1 MAVDV
6 GVMMAPVVERLP
18 ARFDL
23 LRQSARAEG
32 HRNMD
37 RLAQDWASG
46 AQRFDAA
53 GEGLLAALVV
63 GELACV
69 GGITIDPM
77 FPGELC
83 MRRFYVRAVFR
94 RQGVGRQ
101 LAETLIAGVRPGVHL
116 VVNAGTQ
123 QAARFWEAL
132 GFMPEQRDG
141 HTHTLPWRGG

>member
-1 MAVDV
+1 MALDI
-6 GVMMAPVVERLP
+6 GMVMVPVVERLP
-18 ARFDL
+18 AGFDV
-23 LRQSARAEG
+23 LRQNARAEG

-37 RLAQDWASG
+37 RLADDWASG

-53 GEGLLAALVV
+53 GEALLAALVAS
-63 GELACV
+63 ELAGV
-69 GGITIDPM
+69 GGITEDPM
-77 FPGELC
+77 MPETLR

-94 RQGVGRQ
+94 RHGVGRR
-101 LAETLIAGVRPGVHL
+101 LAETLIAGVRL

-132 GFMPEQRDG
+132 GFMPDQRDG

>member
-1 MAVDV
+1 
-6 GVMMAPVVERLP
+6 
-18 ARFDL
+18 
-23 LRQSARAEG
+23 
-32 HRNMD
+32 MD

>member
-6 GVMMAPVVERLP
+6 GVVIVPVVERLP
-18 ARFDL
+18 AGFDV
-23 LRQSARAEG
+23 LRQSALAEG

-37 RLAQDWASG
+37 RLAEDWASG

-53 GEGLLAALVV
+53 GEALLAALVA

-69 GGITIDPM
+69 GGITADPM
-77 FPGELC
+77 LPGALR

-94 RQGVGRQ
+94 RHGVGRR
-101 LAETLIAGVRPGVHL
+101 LAETLIASVPPDVHL
-116 VVNAGTQ
+116 VANAGTQ

-132 GFMPEQRDG
+132 GFMPDQHDG
-141 HTHTLPWRGG
+141 HTHTLPWRSG